1 MRQSQQQRTMDHEDY
16 DKDWAR
22 RYILDPLTAPEPSQE
37 SGIAGS
43 YNAAARPLSDPKTS
57 PGSSS
62 GSSPKKHGFF
72 ARRLS
77 FRSRGKQHAESVVA
91 KSPPPPPAR
100 SELPTPP
107 ASTSPSKA
115 EFHSSNPFSDHAPQA
130 SRDATPPANQQK
142 YPPLRSKKHLR
153 VVSDPHYPPGPSSRP
168 HAPRQPPREEAPP
181 PYRRHYSNPSPD
193 PFYQG
198 PLAHRYP
205 GDMSHRP
212 LDSAKRDTRAAERTH
227 RRGASLHNTD
237 IIDALDTIG
246 GTYHHGGPYDATL
259 ASRNVNKKYSPL
271 AAVQRSNE
279 EAIRATPPEFIQDS
293 LEHHV
298 PLQGVAIIP
307 PGGVDPRGRVMDYE
321 EGADLM
327 REEDA
332 PGGAYKRWAEVRY
345 HPDDLKGK
353 GEPSYSLERDLKQ
366 KNKYINAAGEY
377 ELQSPRHGR
386 LLSRQRRRS
395 SGQWGDDSLGSSS
408 GYHQTTVQRSNSTG
422 KKLSDGLK
430 RRMGSLRKKP
440 VATAQ
445 EVN

>member
-1 MRQSQQQRTMDHEDY
+1 MENLRLSRSLSQCASVSDVATKACPWPDPSTIKWWSLLLTAPHLNASHHIISCRSHCLALSHGRACFPRPSFLPSNLNCHLEFPFLRDQTQLHPSLTLEHTLTRPQ
-16 DKDWAR
+16 AR

-57 PGSSS
+57 PDSSS

-153 VVSDPHYPPGPSSRP
+153 VVSDPHYPPGLSSRP

-237 IIDALDTIG
+237 VIDALDTIG

-279 EAIRATPPEFIQDS
+279 EAIRATPREFIQDS

-332 PGGAYKRWAEVRY
+332 PGGAYKRWAEVV
-345 HPDDLKGK
+345 
-353 GEPSYSLERDLKQ
+353 S
-366 KNKYINAAGEY
+366 
-377 ELQSPRHGR
+377 SPAPNDR
-386 LLSRQRRRS
+386 LP
-395 SGQWGDDSLGSSS
+395 GID
-408 GYHQTTVQRSNSTG
+408 
-422 KKLSDGLK
+422 
-430 RRMGSLRKKP
+430 
-440 VATAQ
+440 
-445 EVN
+445 